1 MNFYNELKA
10 DLKKFPQQIQAEK
23 QATIQKGKQLSF
35 EDLNY
40 IIDNLYYQI
49 ECIKTKLRD
58 KEIPEDQKA
67 ILKTRLFYFETK
79 LKKAKKRFSELFF
92 EEYGVW

>member
-1 MNFYNELKA
+1 MNENNLFY
-10 DLKKFPQQIQAEK
+10 
-23 QATIQKGKQLSF
+23 
-35 EDLNY
+35 
-40 IIDNLYYQI
+40 IDGYSLDKYQI